1 MTQPQNQE
9 LPTIVEQHARNTDA
23 TPESPVRIQLERQA
37 TERGRA
43 HDVAPN
49 RIGFAEDHKS
59 AHTSGLNLDKT
70 DTTTSMDSKASRRSS
85 LAAFAERLRS
95 RSRSRSHSRTRANI
109 DDDEYVYSRR
119 RSSEIKGP
127 YADVARAQAEF
138 MDKLR
143 EEQVEK
149 GITHNAEGIPIPPP
163 PERPRRASVTQILG
177 LEKPPLSY

>member
-1 MTQPQNQE
+1 MTQPQNDHQE
-9 LPTIVEQHARNTDA
+9 LPTIVEQHARTEA
-23 TPESPVRIQLERQA
+23 APESPVRIQLERQA

-43 HDVAPN
+43 HDVT
-49 RIGFAEDHKS
+49 RIGFAEDQKTAHK
-59 AHTSGLNLDKT
+59 SGLNLDKT

-85 LAAFAERLRS
+85 LAAFADRLRS

-127 YADVARAQAEF
+127 YADIARAQAEF

-143 EEQVEK
+143 EDQAAQ
-149 GITHNAEGIPIPPP
+149 GITHNEEGMPIPPP